1 MAINRSAVY
10 VSLLAFAAAVA
21 AATGTEIQAEPNAT
35 NIVLPKD
42 AKFGSPSASVMIW
55 PQASVTTT
63 GSCN

>member
-1 MAINRSAVY
+1 MTINRSAVY
-10 VSLLAFAAAVA
+10 ASLLAFAAAA
-21 AATGTEIQAEPNAT
+21 ATTGTEIQAEPNAT

-42 AKFGSPSASVMIW
+42 VKFGSPSASVMIW